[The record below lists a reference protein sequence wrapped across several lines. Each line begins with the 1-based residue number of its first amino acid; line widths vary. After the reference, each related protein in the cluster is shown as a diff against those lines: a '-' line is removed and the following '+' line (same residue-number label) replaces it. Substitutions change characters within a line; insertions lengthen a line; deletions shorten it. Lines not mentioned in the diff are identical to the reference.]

1 MSLSS
6 GTVPACFNLPY
17 VSPLFRS
24 GDTAVV
30 GNYRPVSLLPIVS
43 RLLEHCVKKQIMAH
57 LQDHHLLPASRFA
70 YRKSHSTEG
79 ALVLAVNRWLL
90 ARSKRQH
97 TGVIMV
103 DMSKVFDRVQH
114 QRLITVLH
122 QRLIT
127 VLHQRLIT
135 VLHQHGIG
143 GTVLSWFTRYLSNR
157 RQQIKV
163 ADILSAP
170 VDCSRGVPQG
180 SVLGPLLFVLYTSE
194 LSAIL
199 PMQVSHQEFADDI
212 VLDFSDSD
220 KHLVC
225 NVFSSAVSK
234 LADWLCSIGLV
245 LNSAKTQVLFIQPR
259 GRPSAMPGIYCNDI
273 RLSVTTT
280 AKYLGVLV
288 DDQLSWQPHVEQ
300 VVRKVSVAVGQLWRH
315 GRALSI
321 TARRLWYIAIIQSR
335 ITYASN
341 SFFPCLTK

>member
-103 DMSKVFDRVQH
+103 DMSKAVDRVQH
-114 QRLITVLH
+114 QRLMTVLY
-122 QRLIT
+122 
-127 VLHQRLIT
+127 
-135 VLHQHGIG
+135 QHGIG
-143 GTVLSWFTRYLSNR
+143 GTVLSWITSYLRNR